1 MDYVK
6 ALSLASLAYEIETA
20 TATLEQATEQGH
32 SEWELVSL
40 GKTQAWLA
48 ACKAEMIRRMK

>member
-6 ALSLASLAYEIETA
+6 SLSLSALAYEIESA
-20 TATLEQATEQGH
+20 TATLEQANEQGH
-32 SEWELVSL
+32 SDWELVSL

-48 ACKAEMIRRMK
+48 ACKAEMVRRMK